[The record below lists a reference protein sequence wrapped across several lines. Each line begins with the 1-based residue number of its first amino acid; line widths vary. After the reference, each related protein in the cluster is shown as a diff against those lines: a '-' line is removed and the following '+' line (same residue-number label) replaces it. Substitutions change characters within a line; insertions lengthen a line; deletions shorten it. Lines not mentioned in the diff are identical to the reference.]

1 VAQRG
6 RGRFPTSPRRKETAD
21 ARHERVAEAQELI
34 MPDDIRT
41 DDRPRIEAAHHRP
54 GRLPP
59 RGRIIPLLRGGG
71 ALGSYRSEAGGR
83 YPLVGFSAACL
94 GFIGLV
100 LLVVWIMGGFE
111 SVHLSLA
118 GWIAYGLGVV
128 LTSVLGVGLMAL
140 VFYSDR
146 SGRDESAGELRP
158 EADRRA

>member
-1 VAQRG
+1 M
-6 RGRFPTSPRRKETAD
+6 T
-21 ARHERVAEAQELI
+21 
-34 MPDDIRT
+34 DDIRAG
-41 DDRPRIEAAHHRP
+41 DRPRIGATHHRP
-54 GRLPP
+54 GGLPP
-59 RGRIIPLLRGGG
+59 LERIISILRGGG

-94 GFIGLV
+94 GFVGLV
-100 LLVVWIMGGFE
+100 LLVVWTVGGFE
-111 SVHLSLA
+111 DVHLSPA

-128 LTSVLGVGLMAL
+128 LTSALGVGLMAL

>member
-1 VAQRG
+1 MISRLPLLALTG
-6 RGRFPTSPRRKETAD
+6 ALTLAGTAR
-21 ARHERVAEAQELI
+21 ARV
-34 MPDDIRT
+34 
-41 DDRPRIEAAHHRP
+41 DDRPRVEAAHRRP
-54 GRLPP
+54 SGRPP
-59 RGRIIPLLRGGG
+59 LDRTISMLRGGG
-71 ALGSYRSEAGGR
+71 ALGSYRPEADGR
-83 YPLVGFSAACL
+83 HPLVGFSVACL
-94 GFIGLV
+94 GFIALV
-100 LLVVWIMGGFE
+100 LLVIWIMGGFE